1 MIVCDICKKEIN
13 FPVKVCVNNIL
24 LGEVLD
30 LGKKYELCPH
40 CAMKIKKYIR
50 YEQTMAQKR
59 KEKTK

>member
-13 FPVKVCVNNIL
+13 SPVKACVHNIL

-40 CAMKIKKYIR
+40 CAMKIKKYIK
-50 YEQTMAQKR
+50 YEQTMAQKER
-59 KEKTK
+59 KK